1 MSSKRKDSFSE
12 AIVGVFM
19 LAVLALLVYFTIVV
33 SGVDVFGGRS
43 MVEARVTFTD
53 VGGLKEQ
60 DNVMY
65 RGTKAWSESSETHT
79 NVPQDVSASRIH
91 RVIAIYLKA

>member
-1 MSSKRKDSFSE
+1 MSSNRKDSFSE

-19 LAVLALLVYFTIVV
+19 LAVLALLVYFTIVI
-33 SGVDVFGGRS
+33 SGVDVLGGRS
-43 MVEARVTFTD
+43 KVEARVTFTD

-65 RGTKAWSESSETHT
+65 RGTKVGKIEKIVLGESDLTVVMEIDK
-79 NVPQDVSASRIH
+79 DVILR
-91 RVIAIYLKA
+91 